1 MSVFWTWK
9 FQFCEGATGDLADTG
24 NAASPAAGV
33 AALTGA
39 FVATSAASVETAV
52 VEATTKVVPAV
63 FKRIFTVLL
72 IDGFGDRLA

>member
-1 MSVFWTWK
+1 
-9 FQFCEGATGDLADTG
+9 
-24 NAASPAAGV
+24 
-33 AALTGA
+33 
-39 FVATSAASVETAV
+39 VETAV